1 MILKEGKNKVF
12 KLLKK
17 GIYKKIN
24 PLLSKRFFNQ
34 GSIKFNQ
41 GFSSCSYLLGYYAI
55 FALSGY
61 GIDFKKV

>member
-24 PLLSKRFFNQ
+24 PL
-34 GSIKFNQ
+34 
-41 GFSSCSYLLGYYAI
+41 
-55 FALSGY
+55 
-61 GIDFKKV
+61 